1 MLQLKNVLGLCV
13 SVLGLLICL
22 LYKNSLTLHY
32 NMNKINDKIF
42 DQKLITLGDYSV
54 QGKITS
60 HQWGNFMLRL
70 NEDEKEKAVLQ
81 FEGYLKEELQKWL
94 A

>member
-1 MLQLKNVLGLCV
+1 
-13 SVLGLLICL
+13 
-22 LYKNSLTLHY
+22 
-32 NMNKINDKIF
+32 MNKINDKIF

-81 FEGYLKEELQKWL
+81 FEGYLKEEL
-94 A
+94 